1 MHLIAQINDLWDM
14 ASGAPT
20 LSLQGIGLAGVGWV
34 LKELRDQ
41 RAILRASRRESSHVR
56 KVLAAKLGVPESDL
70 IPPPDIDI

>member
-1 MHLIAQINDLWDM
+1 MHLIAQINDLADM

-41 RAILRASRRESSHVR
+41 RAILRAFRRESAHVR
-56 KVLAAKLGVPESDL
+56 KVMALKLGVQEAEL